1 MKFETEI
8 ELVNVLKTTLNDYY
22 PRQDINIFQE
32 VSLGYGIA
40 DLVICVRDNRFSKKP
55 LNLSRDI
62 LNKCDI
68 NIYFLID
75 RKPKISLLEIIE
87 ITRTSKI
94 KIIESLKKLIFCEYI
109 EAIDEVYIVSKN
121 YELSFNMNFAIEA
134 KLKDWKRALKQ
145 AYRYKWFAEF
155 AFVVLD
161 EHNSSSAIK
170 NLQYFEKY
178 NVGLAT
184 INKNGDLKRLHNP
197 KQEVPYDKKMQM
209 LFSEKFVLSS
219 AIC

>member
-1 MKFETEI
+1 MKFDTEI
-8 ELVNVLKTTLNDYY
+8 ELVNVLKSTLNECF

-40 DLVICVRDNRFSKKP
+40 DLVICVRDDKFCDKSFH
-55 LNLSRDI
+55 LSRAI
-62 LNKCDI
+62 LDKCDI
-68 NIYFLID
+68 NIYYLID
-75 RKPKISLLEIIE
+75 RKPKITLLEIIE
-87 ITRTSKI
+87 ITRTSKM
-94 KIIESLKKLIFCEYI
+94 KIFDSLKKLVNSEYI
-109 EAIDEVYIVSKN
+109 DCIDGCYVISRS
-121 YELSFNMNFAIEA
+121 YEFSFNMNFAIEA

-161 EHNSSSAIK
+161 EHNSSSALK
-170 NLQYFEKY
+170 NLLYFEKY

-184 INKNGDLKRLHNP
+184 INRNGVLKRLHNP
-197 KQEVPYDKKMQM
+197 KRDVPFDKKMQM
-209 LFSEKFVLSS
+209 LFSEKFIFSS